1 MKKFILKLRNRI
13 LTLWLMSHALWSCS
27 STRSTPVVQ
36 SSDTLML
43 YRQGFCDQVKAERL
57 ELRDKD
63 SVIIRERTV
72 HDTVYVT
79 KEVYRDRLESRG
91 ERLKAVKT
99 DTVVVTEWREKVIEP
114 PPERY
119 IPPFYKRCTWA
130 LWGLVALGIVCL
142 LLRWRLGV

>member
-1 MKKFILKLRNRI
+1 MLVLSLGIIPL
-13 LTLWLMSHALWSCS
+13 ALWSCS

-36 SSDTLML
+36 NSDTLML
-43 YRQGFCDQVKAERL
+43 FRQGYCEQMRGEKL
-57 ELRDKD
+57 EVRDKD

-72 HDTVYVT
+72 HDTVYIT
-79 KEVYRDRLESRG
+79 KEVYRDRLEARG

-114 PPERY
+114 TPERY

-130 LWGLVALGIVCL
+130 LWGRVALGIVCL

>member
-1 MKKFILKLRNRI
+1 MR
-13 LTLWLMSHALWSCS
+13 
-27 STRSTPVVQ
+27 
-36 SSDTLML
+36 
-43 YRQGFCDQVKAERL
+43 GERL
-57 ELRDKD
+57 EVRDKD

-72 HDTVYVT
+72 HDTVYIT
-79 KEVYRDRLESRG
+79 KEVYRDRLEARG

-114 PPERY
+114 PPEQY

-130 LWGLVALGIVCL
+130 LWGLVALGIVYL